1 MVRSGIS
8 VEVCHVLEEGSEP
21 PKKALK
27 KELKVKREKATP
39 KPKAK
44 KGKKRKRDPYTDTEG
59 EEEWVGQSSPE
70 SSQDAWG
77 RRPQKRHKGRQDPE
91 PRQPTTAR
99 YSSPEL

>member
-21 PKKALK
+21 PKRAMK
-27 KELKVKREKATP
+27 KEPKAKKEKATP
-39 KPKAK
+39 KPRAK
-44 KGKKRKRDPYTDTEG
+44 SKKRKRDPYSDTE
-59 EEEWVGQSSPE
+59 EEEWAGQSSQE

-77 RRPQKRHKGRQDPE
+77 RSPRKRPKKPQE
-91 PRQPTTAR
+91 AEAEQPTTAR